1 MEMLRL
7 TSRLARLAAT
17 AAVLAVVLVT
27 LSTSAQAQ
35 VRTAAHPSAAAV
47 PAQARSHTYR
57 AVTAHGI
64 SRNALRPHGTK
75 VFTIGVK
82 CGWWSGEVQWGGLGI
97 PTDQAYI
104 QVTGTVYSS
113 CNSTTYVHI
122 SYREG
127 MASYGP
133 TLFAKTGPYSNA
145 PANFY
150 AQGIGGTYS
159 GIIIQACSNR
169 YGWKCASHTV

>member
-1 MEMLRL
+1 MLRL
-7 TSRLARLAAT
+7 TSRLAGLAAT
-17 AAVLAVVLVT
+17 AAVLAVVPVT
-27 LSTSAQAQ
+27 LCTSAQAQ
-35 VRTAAHPSAAAV
+35 VGIASHTSAAAL
-47 PAQARSHTYR
+47 PAQPAQSSAYRVFTARG
-57 AVTAHGI
+57 ATANI
-64 SRNALRPHGTK
+64 LQPDGTK

-82 CGWWSGEVQWGGLGI
+82 CGWWSGTVQWGGLGI
-97 PTDQAYI
+97 LADQAYI
-104 QVTGTVYSS
+104 QVTGTVHSS

-122 SYREG
+122 SYREA

-133 TLFAKTGPYSNA
+133 TLFAKTGPQSNS

-150 AQGIGGTYS
+150 ASGIGGTYS